1 MTDTTTA
8 GLEVGEKSSW
18 LGGIFSSFFGIAAI
32 YMGFLAF
39 DPAFMASGPS
49 VLKLLFRL
57 VESFSPPVRGSII
70 IGVGALVLAVGGV
83 LLYSSIWP
91 DRRLKIDGQGVETFG
106 DGGGRLAWSEIGSV
120 SQVGKLLVITSL
132 DRARTLNVD
141 TSDVNTSRK
150 TIYAE
155 IARYRPDVL
164 PGAAKPAT
172 A

>member
-1 MTDTTTA
+1 MDTTTA
-8 GLEVGEKSSW
+8 GLEVGERSSW

-49 VLKLLFRL
+49 LLRLLFRL
-57 VESFSPPVRGSII
+57 VESFSPPVRGGII
-70 IGVGALVLAVGGV
+70 IGVGVLMLVIGCV

-91 DRRLKIDGQGVETFG
+91 DRRLTIDARGIETFG
-106 DGGGRLAWSEIGSV
+106 NGGGRLAWSEVGSI
-120 SQVGKLLVITSL
+120 SEVGKLLVVTSA
-132 DRARTLNVD
+132 DRTKTLSLD
-141 TSDVNTSRK
+141 TSDINTSRK

-164 PGAAKPAT
+164 QGAAKPAT